1 MKAKELKGVYNL
13 NPTKA
18 VMKLG
23 GEQQREANRAG
34 PKRVGGT
41 RMSEAHEAGADLESV
56 AHEHSH
62 PAMKTRHSHPAEH
75 KHADG
80 RKHEDHHHAVKQ
92 AKGKM

>member
-1 MKAKELKGVYNL
+1 MKAKEAKGVYNL

-34 PKRVGGT
+34 PQRVGGT
-41 RMSEAHEAGADLESV
+41 RMSEAHESAADTCIEC
-56 AHEHSH
+56 EDMSH
-62 PAMKTRHSHPAEH
+62 PMMQTRHSLP
-75 KHADG
+75 KNMRHADG
-80 RKHEDHHHAVKQ
+80 RKHEDDHHAVKQ